1 MCNYKKAN
9 LAVKVK
15 PLALP
20 KFEQNPQLTTSKI
33 FVILLKLISIFLIL
47 LKENCIDPKHF
58 LQRKTCN
65 VFSTVTVVREYKQK
79 WMKNLS
85 PAEKEKY
92 KAISSPWT
100 FLRCLWRRT
109 TSPRIFWTKCF
120 RQFPRQWRHRRLI
133 VINFE
138 YLQQRWRVALDRFTG
153 SLRQLQTVCFIFLIT
168 IIFCCFLNWLTWQI
182 VTTKMGLT
190 LVRSAILGSSYS
202 AEKLAHL
209 LCSAILQALPPTACL

>member
-92 KAISSPWT
+92 KAISSP
-100 FLRCLWRRT
+100 
-109 TSPRIFWTKCF
+109 
-120 RQFPRQWRHRRLI
+120 
-133 VINFE
+133 
-138 YLQQRWRVALDRFTG
+138 
-153 SLRQLQTVCFIFLIT
+153 
-168 IIFCCFLNWLTWQI
+168 
-182 VTTKMGLT
+182 
-190 LVRSAILGSSYS
+190 
-202 AEKLAHL
+202 
-209 LCSAILQALPPTACL
+209 